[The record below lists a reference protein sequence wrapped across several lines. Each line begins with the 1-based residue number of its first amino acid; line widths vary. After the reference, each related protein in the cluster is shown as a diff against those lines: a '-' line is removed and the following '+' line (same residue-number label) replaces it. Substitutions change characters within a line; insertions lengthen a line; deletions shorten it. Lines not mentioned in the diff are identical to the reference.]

1 MRLILSFK
9 FDCLNQF
16 IKSLNFKIKHAAYA
30 RIRPLINYL
39 SVYLCITE
47 QKYIKMMLTVNRYFH
62 RFDLFLD
69 KVIKTL
75 ETSYAKYK

>member
-1 MRLILSFK
+1 
-9 FDCLNQF
+9 
-16 IKSLNFKIKHAAYA
+16 
-30 RIRPLINYL
+30 
-39 SVYLCITE
+39 
-47 QKYIKMMLTVNRYFH
+47 MMLTVNRYFH

>member
-16 IKSLNFKIKHAAYA
+16 IKKHAAYA